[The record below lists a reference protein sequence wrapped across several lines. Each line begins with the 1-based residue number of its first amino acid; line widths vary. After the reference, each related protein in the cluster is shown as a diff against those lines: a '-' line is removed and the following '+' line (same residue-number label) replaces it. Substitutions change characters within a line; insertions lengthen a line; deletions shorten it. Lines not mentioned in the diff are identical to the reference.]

1 MSKYNDYSKYWLEL
15 DDFDSTDKKGGKD
28 VIKLNAYRNA
38 ISNFVRIVTGQSDIK
53 VRFAGKESYTDGK
66 TVVIGTNLSDKDF
79 DPAVGLALHEGSHIK
94 LTNFELLKT
103 LEEWISKHDD
113 EVISYTEKHRLQDRW
128 VAPNLIK
135 QKLHDILN
143 IVEDRRI
150 DNYVYKMAP
159 GYQGYYQALY
169 NKYFNSRIID
179 KGLQS
184 SEYRTPDWD
193 SYMFR
198 LINITNANRDLD
210 ALPGLRDIW
219 HLLDLRNI
227 DRLKTTEDAL
237 EIAWLIFCVIEQHI
251 KAPEPVEDETSKSE
265 SDGNG
270 NGSANA
276 EGGDEGDDEDGI
288 TYSGGGGGLGE
299 ADGEADDV
307 TYDELSDKQKA
318 QLDKAIN
325 AQKEFLDGD
334 IKKSKASRSLE
345 KMLNAMETA
354 GVTEEE
360 VKIDGRYTKIPV
372 LVVREFTSKLI
383 NNIECDMWI
392 TPNKWNEKEVSKNTE
407 SIVRGIQL
415 GTVLGKKL
423 KVRAEERSTKFNR
436 QYNGKLDKRMIS
448 ACGYGLESIFERV
461 ESFSYRPG
469 TIHISID
476 NSGSMS
482 GSKFRQSL
490 ITATAI
496 AKACTMIENMDCQI
510 SFRSAGSF
518 GETRRNSA
526 IMLIAY
532 DSRKHGLSHL
542 KSMMP
547 YVTTAGSTPEG
558 LCFDAYMKEILK
570 DSRGKDA
577 FFLNF
582 SDGEPSHDNYY
593 GAVAHAHTRSQINK
607 MKAENINV
615 ISYFISA
622 YSRGTE
628 CSSMRN
634 FRAMYGKD
642 AQQID
647 VENMNDVAKSIN
659 RKFLEVSVA

>member
-237 EIAWLIFCVIEQHI
+237 EIAWSIFCVIEQHI

-288 TYSGGGGGLGE
+288 TYSGAGGGLGE

-490 ITATAI
+490 ITASAI

>member
-1 MSKYNDYSKYWLEL
+1 MSKYNDYSRYWLEL
-15 DDFDSTDKKGGKD
+15 DNFDADEKKSGKD

-53 VRFAGKESYTDGK
+53 VQFAGKDSYTDGK
-66 TVVIGTNLSDKDF
+66 SVVIGTNLSDKDF

-103 LEEWISKHDD
+103 LEEWIGKHDA
-113 EVISYTEKHRLQDRW
+113 EVIAYTEKHRLQDRW
-128 VAPNLIK
+128 IAPNLIK

-184 SEYRTPDWD
+184 NEYRTSDWD

-198 LINITNANRDLD
+198 LINITNAHRDLD

-219 HLLDLRNI
+219 QQLDLRNI

-237 EIAWLIFCVIEQHI
+237 EIAWSIFCIIEQHI
-251 KAPEPVEDETSKSE
+251 KAPEPVEDEPSKSAA
-265 SDGNG
+265 DGNG
-270 NGSANA
+270 NGSTNDG
-276 EGGDEGDDEDGI
+276 EGDESDDDDGI
-288 TYSGGGGGLGE
+288 TYSGGSGGLGE

-325 AQKEFLDGD
+325 AQKDFLDGD
-334 IKKSKASRSLE
+334 IKKTKASRSLE
-345 KMLNAMETA
+345 KMLNAMESA
-354 GVTEEE
+354 GITEEE
-360 VKIDGRYTKIPV
+360 VKVDGRYGKIPV
-372 LVVREFTSKLI
+372 LVIREFNSKLI
-383 NNIECDMWI
+383 NNIHCDMWV
-392 TPNKWNEKEVSKNTE
+392 TPNSWNTREVDRNTE
-407 SIVRGIQL
+407 SVIRGIQL

-423 KVRAEERSTKFNR
+423 KVRAEERNTKFNR
-436 QYNGKLDKRMIS
+436 QNNGKLDTRMIS

-482 GSKFRQSL
+482 GTKFRQS
-490 ITATAI
+490 IVTATAI
-496 AKACTMIENMDCQI
+496 AKACTMIENMACQI
-510 SFRSAGSF
+510 SFRSAGTF
-518 GETRRNSA
+518 GETRRHSA

-542 KSMMP
+542 RTMMP

-593 GAVAHAHTRSQINK
+593 GTVAYAHTRSQINK

-615 ISYFISA
+615 ISYFIS
-622 YSRGTE
+622 GFHGHD
-628 CSSMRN
+628 SSMQK

-642 AQQID
+642 AQQIN
-647 VENMNDVAKSIN
+647 VENMNDVARSIN
-659 RKFLEVSVA
+659 RKFLEVSAA

>member
-15 DDFDSTDKKGGKD
+15 DNFNADEKSSGKD

-38 ISNFVRIVTGQSDIK
+38 ISNFVRIVTGQSNIK
-53 VRFAGKESYTDGK
+53 VRFAGKDSYTDGK
-66 TVVIGTNLSDKDF
+66 SVMIGTNLSDKDF

-103 LEEWISKHDD
+103 LEEWISKHDA
-113 EVISYTEKHRLQDRW
+113 EVIAYAAKYGLQDRW
-128 VAPNLIK
+128 VAPSAMK
-135 QKLHDILN
+135 SRLHDILN
-143 IVEDRRI
+143 VVEDRRI

-169 NKYFNSRIID
+169 DKYFNAKIVD

-193 SYMFR
+193 SYIFR
-198 LINITNANRDLD
+198 LINITNTNRDLN

-219 HLLDLRNI
+219 NVLDLRNI

-237 EIAWLIFCVIEQHI
+237 AIAWSIFCIIEAHTDAP
-251 KAPEPVEDETSKSE
+251 KADEDESNDAAKADTSGNGQSE
-265 SDGNG
+265 SDGEDTIEVTSDDDSD
-270 NGSANA
+270 SA
-276 EGGDEGDDEDGI
+276 GED
-288 TYSGGGGGLGE
+288 TASYEDLT
-299 ADGEADDV
+299 A
-307 TYDELSDKQKA
+307 KQRV
-318 QLDKAIN
+318 QLNKAIQ
-325 AQKEFLDGD
+325 AQKDFLEGD
-334 IKKSKASRSLE
+334 IKKTKASRTLE
-345 KMLNAMETA
+345 KMLNAMESA

-360 VKIDGRYTKIPV
+360 VKVDGQYMKIPV
-372 LVVREFTSKLI
+372 LVIREFNSKLI
-383 NNIECDMWI
+383 NNIDCDMWL
-392 TPNKWNEKEVSKNTE
+392 TPNPTWNTREVERNTE
-407 SIVRGIQL
+407 SVARGIQL

-423 KVRAEERSTKFNR
+423 KVRAEERNTKFNR
-436 QYNGKLDKRMIS
+436 QYKGKLDKRMIS

-476 NSGSMS
+476 NSGSMA
-482 GSKFRQSL
+482 GTKFRQS
-490 ITATAI
+490 IVTATAI
-496 AKACTMIENMDCQI
+496 AKACTMIENMACQI

-542 KSMMP
+542 RTMMP
-547 YVTTAGSTPEG
+547 YVTTAGTTPEG

-582 SDGEPSHDNYY
+582 SDGEPSHNNYY
-593 GAVAHAHTRSQINK
+593 GTVAYAHTRSQINK

-615 ISYFISA
+615 ISYFIS
-622 YSRGTE
+622 SHRGNDR
-628 CSSMRN
+628 SMQS

-642 AQQID
+642 AQQIN
-647 VENMNDVAKSIN
+647 VENMNDVARSIN
-659 RKFLEVSVA
+659 RKFLEVSAV

>member
-1 MSKYNDYSKYWLEL
+1 
-15 DDFDSTDKKGGKD
+15 
-28 VIKLNAYRNA
+28 
-38 ISNFVRIVTGQSDIK
+38 
-53 VRFAGKESYTDGK
+53 
-66 TVVIGTNLSDKDF
+66 
-79 DPAVGLALHEGSHIK
+79 
-94 LTNFELLKT
+94 
-103 LEEWISKHDD
+103 
-113 EVISYTEKHRLQDRW
+113 
-128 VAPNLIK
+128 
-135 QKLHDILN
+135 
-143 IVEDRRI
+143 
-150 DNYVYKMAP
+150 
-159 GYQGYYQALY
+159 
-169 NKYFNSRIID
+169 
-179 KGLQS
+179 
-184 SEYRTPDWD
+184 
-193 SYMFR
+193 MFR
-198 LINITNANRDLD
+198 LINITNAHRDLD

-219 HLLDLRNI
+219 QQLDLRNI

-237 EIAWLIFCVIEQHI
+237 EIAWSIFCIIEQHI
-251 KAPEPVEDETSKSE
+251 KAPEPVEDEPSKSAA
-265 SDGNG
+265 DGNG
-270 NGSANA
+270 NGSTNDG
-276 EGGDEGDDEDGI
+276 EGDESDDDDGI
-288 TYSGGGGGLGE
+288 TYSGGSGGLGE
-299 ADGEADDV
+299 ADGETDDV

-318 QLDKAIN
+318 QLDKAFN
-325 AQKEFLDGD
+325 AQKDFLDGD
-334 IKKSKASRSLE
+334 IKKTKASRSLE
-345 KMLNAMETA
+345 KMLNAMESA

-360 VKIDGRYTKIPV
+360 VKVDGRYGKIPV
-372 LVVREFTSKLI
+372 LVIREFNSKLI
-383 NNIECDMWI
+383 NNIHCDMWV
-392 TPNKWNEKEVSKNTE
+392 TPNSWNTREVDRNTE
-407 SIVRGIQL
+407 SVIRGIQL

-423 KVRAEERSTKFNR
+423 KVRAEERNTKFNR

-482 GSKFRQSL
+482 GTKFRQS
-490 ITATAI
+490 IVTATAI
-496 AKACTMIENMDCQI
+496 AKACTMIENMACQI

-542 KSMMP
+542 RTMMP

-593 GAVAHAHTRSQINK
+593 GTVAYAHTRSQINK

-615 ISYFISA
+615 ISYFIS
-622 YSRGTE
+622 GNHGHD
-628 CSSMRN
+628 SSMQK

-642 AQQID
+642 AQQIN
-647 VENMNDVAKSIN
+647 VENMNDVARSIN
-659 RKFLEVSVA
+659 RKFLEVSAA